1 MREGEAMTEAVEEQ
15 KRRRG
20 GCGEERARVRRW
32 ERPARW
38 VVKERRRVV
47 KFTVQAAWIIRVV
60 EEERAV

>member
-1 MREGEAMTEAVEEQ
+1 MGEGEAMTEAVEEQ

-20 GCGEERARVRRW
+20 GWGAERARVRRW
-32 ERPARW
+32 VRPARW
-38 VVKERRRVV
+38 GVKERRRVV

>member
-1 MREGEAMTEAVEEQ
+1 MGGGEAMTEAVEEQ

-20 GCGEERARVRRW
+20 GRGAERAMARRW

-38 VVKERRRVV
+38 GLKERRRVV

>member
-1 MREGEAMTEAVEEQ
+1 MTEAVEEQ

-20 GCGEERARVRRW
+20 GRGAERARARRW

-38 VVKERRRVV
+38 GLKERRRVV